1 MNYGK
6 RSSKKRE
13 AELTSK
19 GIMLRK
25 KLYVIFCKSLLVCFF
40 AAVITGGSLGLGVY
54 MGILDSAPSIDD
66 IDATPTGFLTTI
78 LDNQGNEIATLV
90 ASGSNRKNVSINEI
104 PKYLQHAFVAIEDE
118 RFYEHNGID
127 LTGIVRAG
135 VTGIASGKLSQG
147 ASTITQ
153 QLLKNTVFTE
163 WTSEK
168 SFADKLQRKIQEQY
182 LAIQLEKKVSKSWIL
197 ENYLNAINLG
207 QNTLGVAVASER
219 YFGKDVSE
227 LTLSECAVLAAITQ
241 SPTKYNPITH
251 PDLNAQRREKVLNN
265 MLEQGYIT
273 QREYD
278 EAIADNVYDRIQL
291 INVELQDNGIT
302 SYFID
307 ELTDQI
313 IRDLVEQKGY
323 TETQAYK
330 TLYQSGLTIYSTQD
344 MEIQEIA
351 DEEVNN
357 QDNYANKPKVS
368 FSYRVSIR
376 SADGTV
382 KNYSEQT
389 MLSYY
394 KNKDNPN
401 FKSTSYS
408 INFADEDAAAAAI
421 EQYKADIMEEG
432 DEIVDGSETVIY
444 TVQPQASLTIIDQS
458 TGEVKAI
465 VGGRGDKTASKT
477 LNRAS
482 DTTRQPG
489 STFKI
494 VAAYAAALDSG
505 KMTLA
510 SVQDDAPYVYS
521 GTDQKS
527 VKNYDSR
534 YRGFTTLREA
544 ITDSINIVTVKT
556 LAETG
561 VSLGWEYVQNFGF
574 TTVDSRD
581 LNESLALGGITQGV
595 SNLELTAAYAAI
607 ANQGTYIK
615 PKFYTKILDHDGNI
629 LLDNSTSESH
639 TVIKE
644 TTAWLLTNAMEDV
657 LTSGTGKRAYFGSSM
672 PQAGKSGT
680 TTSSRDALFAG
691 YTPYYTCAVWGGYDD
706 NATQKG
712 SDTNYPKYIW
722 KAVMKRLHEDLPYK
736 DFEKPS
742 DIVSA
747 SVCKESGKL
756 PIDGVCSNDPRG
768 NCVITEYFAKGT
780 VPTEYCDHHTVA
792 NICSVSG
799 MLAGSYCPAE
809 LITSSVRII
818 GGSSS
823 TEDAP
828 YLLTNE
834 FSSHTCTVHNEGN
847 SSDLSFPSVTGPDL
861 PENDSNSQQQ
871 PADSNQQQNSAPAVD
886 PTVPDT
892 NTDTSQPA
900 QPDNSDVPQ
909 TPAAEPDVS
918 GQTNTDESINDTI
931 TENQP

>member
-6 RSSKKRE
+6 KGSKKRQ

-19 GIMLRK
+19 GIMYGK
-25 KLYVIFCKSLLVCFF
+25 KMRVIFCKVLLVCCF
-40 AAVITGGSLGLGVY
+40 AVAIIGGSLGFGVY
-54 MGILDSAPSIDD
+54 KGILDSAPSIDD
-66 IDATPTGFLTTI
+66 IDATPTGYLTTV

-90 ASGSNRKNVSINEI
+90 ASGSNRKNVTIDEI
-104 PKYLQHAFVAIEDE
+104 PINLQHAFVALEDS

-127 LTGIVRAG
+127 LTGIDVKGILRAG
-135 VTGIASGKLSQG
+135 MKALTTGDFSEG

-163 WTSEK
+163 WTSET
-168 SFADKLQRKIQEQY
+168 SFIDKLERKIQEQY
-182 LAIQLEKKVSKSWIL
+182 LAVQLEKKVSKNWIM

-241 SPTKYNPITH
+241 NPSRFNPISN
-251 PDLNAQRREKVLNN
+251 PEKNAERRMKVLNN
-265 MLEQGYIT
+265 MLDQGFIS
-273 QREYD
+273 QSEYD
-278 EAIADNVYDRIQL
+278 EAVADNVYDRIQL
-291 INVELQDNGIT
+291 VNVELQDNGIN

-307 ELTDQI
+307 ELTDQV

-344 MEIQEIA
+344 MDIQNIA

-357 QDNYANKPKVS
+357 QDNYTSSPKVS

-376 SADGTV
+376 STDGSV

-401 FKSTSYS
+401 FKSTNYS
-408 INFADEDAAAAAI
+408 INFASEEDADAAI
-421 EQYKADIMEEG
+421 EQYKADIMQEG

-444 TVQPQASLTIIDQS
+444 TLQPQASLTVIDQS

-477 LNRAS
+477 LNRAT

-494 VAAYAAALDSG
+494 LAAYSAALDAG
-505 KMTLA
+505 GLTLA
-510 SVQDDAPYVYS
+510 SVQDDAPYTYA
-521 GTDQKS
+521 GANGKS
-527 VKNYDSR
+527 VNNYDRR

-556 LAETG
+556 LAQAG
-561 VSLGWEYVQNFGF
+561 VSLGWQYVQEYGF

-581 LNESLALGGITQGV
+581 MNEALALGGITQGV

-615 PKFYTKILDHDGNI
+615 PKFYTKILDHDGNVLI
-629 LLDNSTSESH
+629 DNTTPESH
-639 TVIKE
+639 TVIKD
-644 TTAWLLTNAMEDV
+644 TTAWLLTSAMEDV
-657 LTSGTGKRAYFGSSM
+657 MTSGTGTSAYFGSSM
-672 PQAGKSGT
+672 AQAGKSGT

-706 NATQKG
+706 NAMQKG
-712 SDTNYPKYIW
+712 SDTNYPKRIW
-722 KAVMKRLHEDLPYK
+722 KAVMKRIHENLAYK
-736 DFEKPS
+736 DFTKPS
-742 DIVSA
+742 GIVA
-747 SVCKESGKL
+747 VAVCKESGKL
-756 PIDGVCSNDPRG
+756 PIEGVCDHDPRG
-768 NCVITEYFAKGT
+768 NCVITEYFAQGT
-780 VPTEYCDHHTVA
+780 EPTEYCDHHTVA
-792 NICSVSG
+792 NICTASN

-809 LITSSVRII
+809 TVTTGVYVI
-818 GGSSS
+818 GGSET

-828 YLLTNE
+828 YLLTDA
-834 FSSHTCTVHNEGN
+834 FLSQTCTVHNEFN
-847 SSDLSFPSVTGPDL
+847 STYTGTNSFPGSTGVNPIGADPAGDASTPDA
-861 PENDSNSQQQ
+861 ST
-871 PADSNQQQNSAPAVD
+871 A
-886 PTVPDT
+886 T
-892 NTDTSQPA
+892 TD
-900 QPDNSDVPQ
+900 
-909 TPAAEPDVS
+909 PAATTDQSVD
-918 GQTNTDESINDTI
+918 GQ
-931 TENQP
+931 

>member
-6 RSSKKRE
+6 KGSKKRQ

-19 GIMLRK
+19 GIMYGK
-25 KLYVIFCKSLLVCFF
+25 KMRVIFCKVLLVCCF
-40 AAVITGGSLGLGVY
+40 AVAIIGGSLGFGVY
-54 MGILDSAPSIDD
+54 KGILDSAPSIDD
-66 IDATPTGFLTTI
+66 IDATPTGYLTTV

-90 ASGSNRKNVSINEI
+90 ASGSNRKNVTIDEI
-104 PKYLQHAFVAIEDE
+104 PINLQHAFVALEDS

-127 LTGIVRAG
+127 LTGIIRAG
-135 VTGIASGKLSQG
+135 VTGIASGGNFSQG

-163 WTSEK
+163 WTSET
-168 SFADKLQRKIQEQY
+168 SFIDKLERKIQEQY
-182 LAIQLEKKVSKSWIL
+182 LAVQLEKKVSKNWIM

-241 SPTKYNPITH
+241 NPSRFNPISN
-251 PDLNAQRREKVLNN
+251 PEKNAERRMKVLNN
-265 MLEQGYIT
+265 MLDQGFIS
-273 QREYD
+273 QSEYD
-278 EAIADNVYDRIQL
+278 EAVADNVYDRIQL
-291 INVELQDNGIT
+291 VNVELQDNGIN

-307 ELTDQI
+307 ELTDQV

-344 MEIQEIA
+344 MDIQNIA

-357 QDNYANKPKVS
+357 
-368 FSYRVSIR
+368 RVSIR
-376 SADGTV
+376 STDGSV

-401 FKSTSYS
+401 FKSTNYS
-408 INFADEDAAAAAI
+408 INFASEEDADAAI
-421 EQYKADIMEEG
+421 EQYKADIMQEG

-444 TVQPQASLTIIDQS
+444 TLQPQASLTVIDQS

-477 LNRAS
+477 LNRAT

-494 VAAYAAALDSG
+494 LAAYSAALDAG
-505 KMTLA
+505 GLTLA
-510 SVQDDAPYVYS
+510 SVQDDAPYTYA
-521 GTDQKS
+521 GANGKS
-527 VKNYDSR
+527 VNNYDRR

-556 LAETG
+556 LAQAG
-561 VSLGWEYVQNFGF
+561 VSLGWQYVQEYGF

-581 LNESLALGGITQGV
+581 MNEALALGGITQGV

-615 PKFYTKILDHDGNI
+615 PKFYTKILDHDGNVLI
-629 LLDNSTSESH
+629 DNTTPESH
-639 TVIKE
+639 TVIKD
-644 TTAWLLTNAMEDV
+644 TTAWLLTSAMEDV
-657 LTSGTGKRAYFGSSM
+657 MTSGTGTSAYFGSSM
-672 PQAGKSGT
+672 AQAGKSGT

-706 NATQKG
+706 NAMQKG
-712 SDTNYPKYIW
+712 SDTNYPKRIW
-722 KAVMKRLHEDLPYK
+722 KAVMKRIHENLAYK
-736 DFEKPS
+736 DFTKPS
-742 DIVSA
+742 GIVA
-747 SVCKESGKL
+747 VAVCKESGKL
-756 PIDGVCSNDPRG
+756 PIEGVCDHDPRG
-768 NCVITEYFAKGT
+768 NCVITEYFAQGT
-780 VPTEYCDHHTVA
+780 EPTEYCDHHTVA
-792 NICSVSG
+792 NICTASN

-809 LITSSVRII
+809 TVTTGVYVI
-818 GGSSS
+818 GGSET

-828 YLLTNE
+828 YLLTDA
-834 FSSHTCTVHNEGN
+834 FLSQTCTVHNEFN
-847 SSDLSFPSVTGPDL
+847 STYTGTNSFPGSTGVNPIGADPAGDASTPDA
-861 PENDSNSQQQ
+861 ST
-871 PADSNQQQNSAPAVD
+871 A
-886 PTVPDT
+886 T
-892 NTDTSQPA
+892 TD
-900 QPDNSDVPQ
+900 
-909 TPAAEPDVS
+909 PAATTDQSVD
-918 GQTNTDESINDTI
+918 GQ
-931 TENQP
+931 

>member
-6 RSSKKRE
+6 KGSKKRQ

-19 GIMLRK
+19 GIMYGK
-25 KLYVIFCKSLLVCFF
+25 KMRVIFCKVLLVCCF
-40 AAVITGGSLGLGVY
+40 AVAIIGGSLGFGVY
-54 MGILDSAPSIDD
+54 KGILDSAPSIDD
-66 IDATPTGFLTTI
+66 IDATPTGYLTTV

-90 ASGSNRKNVSINEI
+90 ASGSNRKNVTIDEI
-104 PKYLQHAFVAIEDE
+104 PINLQHAFVALEDS

-127 LTGIVRAG
+127 LTGIIRAG
-135 VTGIASGKLSQG
+135 VTGIASGGNFSQG

-163 WTSEK
+163 WTSET
-168 SFADKLQRKIQEQY
+168 SFIDKLERKIQEQY
-182 LAIQLEKKVSKSWIL
+182 LAVQLEKKVSKNWIM

-227 LTLSECAVLAAITQ
+227 LTLSECAVLAAITP
-241 SPTKYNPITH
+241 SRFNPISN
-251 PDLNAQRREKVLNN
+251 PEKNAERRMKVLNN
-265 MLEQGYIT
+265 MLDQGFIS
-273 QREYD
+273 QSEYD
-278 EAIADNVYDRIQL
+278 EAVADNVYDRIQL
-291 INVELQDNGIT
+291 VNVELQDNGIN

-307 ELTDQI
+307 ELTDQV

-344 MEIQEIA
+344 MDIQNIA

-357 QDNYANKPKVS
+357 QDNYTSSPKVS

-376 SADGTV
+376 STDGSV

-401 FKSTSYS
+401 FKSTNYS
-408 INFADEDAAAAAI
+408 INFASEEDADAAI
-421 EQYKADIMEEG
+421 EQYKADIMQEG

-444 TVQPQASLTIIDQS
+444 TLQPQASLTVIDQS

-477 LNRAS
+477 LNRAT

-494 VAAYAAALDSG
+494 LAAYSAALDAG
-505 KMTLA
+505 GLTLA
-510 SVQDDAPYVYS
+510 SVQDDAPYTYA
-521 GTDQKS
+521 GANGKS
-527 VKNYDSR
+527 VNNYDRR

-556 LAETG
+556 LAQAG
-561 VSLGWEYVQNFGF
+561 VSLGWQYVQEYGF

-581 LNESLALGGITQGV
+581 MNEALALGGITQGV

-615 PKFYTKILDHDGNI
+615 PKFYTKILDHDGNVLI
-629 LLDNSTSESH
+629 DNTTPESH
-639 TVIKE
+639 TVIKD
-644 TTAWLLTNAMEDV
+644 TTAWLLTSAMEDV
-657 LTSGTGKRAYFGSSM
+657 MTSGTGTSAYFGSSM
-672 PQAGKSGT
+672 AQAGKSGT

-706 NATQKG
+706 NAMQKG
-712 SDTNYPKYIW
+712 SDTNYPKRIW
-722 KAVMKRLHEDLPYK
+722 KAVMKRIHENLAYK
-736 DFEKPS
+736 DFTKPS
-742 DIVSA
+742 GIVA
-747 SVCKESGKL
+747 VAVCKESGKL
-756 PIDGVCSNDPRG
+756 PIEGVCDHDPRG
-768 NCVITEYFAKGT
+768 NCVITEYFAQGT
-780 VPTEYCDHHTVA
+780 EPTEYCDHHTVA
-792 NICSVSG
+792 NICTASN

-809 LITSSVRII
+809 TVTTGVYVT
-818 GGSSS
+818 GGSET

-828 YLLTNE
+828 YLLTDA
-834 FSSHTCTVHNEGN
+834 FLSQTCTVHNEFN
-847 SSDLSFPSVTGPDL
+847 STYTGTNSFPGSTGVNPIGADPAGDAATPDA
-861 PENDSNSQQQ
+861 S
-871 PADSNQQQNSAPAVD
+871 
-886 PTVPDT
+886 TTTT
-892 NTDTSQPA
+892 NPNTTTD
-900 QPDNSDVPQ
+900 
-909 TPAAEPDVS
+909 PAATTDQSVD
-918 GQTNTDESINDTI
+918 GQ
-931 TENQP
+931 